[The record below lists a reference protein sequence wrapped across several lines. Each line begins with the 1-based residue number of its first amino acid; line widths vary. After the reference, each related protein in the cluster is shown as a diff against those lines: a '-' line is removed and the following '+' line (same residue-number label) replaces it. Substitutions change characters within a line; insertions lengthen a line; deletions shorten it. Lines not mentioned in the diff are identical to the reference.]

1 MGGGGK
7 LGRGRETQCSSQASD
22 LLSARTQ
29 TQFQFS
35 IPVPVPSSSSV
46 AHASADP
53 DPDPV
58 SIAAAAGGFRLPGLV
73 YLPAVINQRETNAS
87 LTREL

>member
-1 MGGGGK
+1 MVQGEGEGNWA
-7 LGRGRETQCSSQASD
+7 RGRETQCSSQASD

-58 SIAAAAGGFRLPGLV
+58 SIAAAARGLQAAWLGV
-73 YLPAVINQRETNAS
+73 PTCCDKS
-87 LTREL
+87 T